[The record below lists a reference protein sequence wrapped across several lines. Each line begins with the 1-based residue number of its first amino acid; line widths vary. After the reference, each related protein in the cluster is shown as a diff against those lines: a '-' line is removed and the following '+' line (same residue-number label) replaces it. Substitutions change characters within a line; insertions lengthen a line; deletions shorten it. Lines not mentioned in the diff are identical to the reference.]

1 MSIPKYAR
9 LEHERR
15 FLVSDPPDLS
25 GAPVR
30 LIEDLYIDGGRL
42 RLRAV
47 TDLSGGETIYKLCK
61 KYSAPAGE
69 AEPITNLYLTAEEHA
84 AFAGLPG
91 DTLRKRRYTVDGVS
105 LDVFEG
111 ALEGLMI
118 AEAEAESHDAIA
130 ARVFPPWCGREV
142 TGETRYS
149 GAILARASALAAP
162 KAR

>member
-1 MSIPKYAR
+1 MLPKYAR

-25 GAPVR
+25 AAPVR

-42 RLRAV
+42 RLRKV
-47 TDLSGGETIYKLCK
+47 TDLAGGETLYKLCK
-61 KYSAPAGE
+61 KYGAPAGE
-69 AEPITNLYLTAEEHA
+69 AEPITNLYLTAGEHA

-91 DTLRKRRYTVDGVS
+91 ATLRKRRFTVDGVS

-118 AEAEAESHDAIA
+118 AEAEAESAEAIA
-130 ARVFPPWCGREV
+130 ARAFPAWCGREI

-149 GAILARASALAAP
+149 GAVLALGAALASG
-162 KAR
+162 RR

>member
-1 MSIPKYAR
+1 MALPKYAR

-30 LIEDLYIDGGRL
+30 VIEDLYIDGGRL

-47 TDLSGGETIYKLCK
+47 SDLAGGERVYKLCK
-61 KYSAPAGE
+61 KYGAPAGE

-84 AFAGLPG
+84 TLARLPG
-91 DTLRKRRYTVDGVS
+91 ARLRKRRYAVDGVS

-111 ALEGLMI
+111 ALDGLMI
-118 AEAEAESHDAIA
+118 AEAEAQSAEAIA
-130 ARVFPPWCGREV
+130 ARVFPAWCGREI

-149 GAILARASALAAP
+149 GAVLALAQTLGGP
-162 KAR
+162 V